1 MALKKKNLFLLV
13 LIGLLIIILHYSKII
28 SPLEG
33 LIVRGLNPIR
43 KQIHNT
49 SKNFRS
55 YFYVMTHYDEI
66 KEENNNLRDGL
77 IDYVIDA
84 SYIKKLEEENLV
96 LKQELNY
103 FETIDKKLVLAEV
116 VSGFYLEGDSLLVIN
131 RGSKNGIDVGMPVV
145 FGSGIMI
152 GKVIKVNDWSAD
164 ILLLSNK
171 NSLITATIQGGDQVN
186 GIVKGDV
193 DYSLQMDYIPS
204 DLDVKAGDIVVTSGL
219 EEKIPKG
226 LVIGQIKEVLF
237 EDGDFFK
244 TAIVYSL
251 VDYQVVDFVSIILD

>member
-1 MALKKKNLFLLV
+1 MILKKKNLILLL
-13 LIGLLIIILHYSKII
+13 LIGLVIIILHYTKII

-43 KQIHNT
+43 QQVHRA

-55 YFYVMTHYDEI
+55 YFYVLTHYDEI
-66 KEENNNLRDGL
+66 EKENEDLRNKL

-84 SYIKKLEEENLV
+84 SHLQKLEDENLV

-131 RGSKNGIDVGMPVV
+131 RGSKNGLALGMPVV

-171 NSLITATIQGGDQVN
+171 NSLVTATIQSEDKVN
-186 GIVKGDV
+186 GIIKGDV
-193 DYSLQMDYIPS
+193 DYGLQMDYIPP
-204 DLDVKAGDIVVTSGL
+204 DLNIQEGDIVVTSGL
-219 EEKIPKG
+219 EEKIPKN
-226 LVIGQIKEVLF
+226 LVIGQVKEVLF
-237 EDGDFFK
+237 EEGDFFK
-244 TAIVYSL
+244 TAVVYSL
-251 VDYQVVDFVSIILD
+251 VDYQTIDFVSIILD